1 MSQYRYLI
9 LTTTELDH
17 IDYLLDMNHR
27 DGIYWGNYDQFQKRT
42 ETIKKKIKD
51 ARDRIL
57 VVSEKDNG
65 IRAERPVPNR
75 DDGNV

>member
-1 MSQYRYLI
+1 MSKRTLI
-9 LTTTELDH
+9 ALTRTETDH

-27 DGIYWGNYDQFQKRT
+27 DGIYWGNYDQYQKRAQ
-42 ETIKKKIKD
+42 TIKKKIKD

-65 IRAERPVPNR
+65 IRAERPVPNG